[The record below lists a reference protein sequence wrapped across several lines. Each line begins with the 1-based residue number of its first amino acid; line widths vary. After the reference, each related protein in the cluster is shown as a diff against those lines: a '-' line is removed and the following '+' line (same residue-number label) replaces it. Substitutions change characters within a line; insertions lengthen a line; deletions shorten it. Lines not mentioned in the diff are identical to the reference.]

1 MIDKSIKKNNLN
13 QFNSITE
20 LANTFGFSKPLHPFI
35 TLVHHADI
43 SSESEIKN
51 MVTNFFMISY
61 KSNLKGKLKYGQG
74 YYDFEE
80 GGLIFTAPNQAISV
94 VDGNEVCQGVSVFFH
109 PDFLAASTLGSSI
122 KKYGFFSYQINE
134 ALHLSDKEKQKILS
148 IFEDI
153 EQELNTSIDEI
164 SQDLIISYLE
174 VLLNYSN
181 RYYKRQFVTRKI
193 VNRSIVE
200 KFEDLL
206 FEYFNTEKSLSNGL
220 PTVKYFSEKLS
231 LSSGYLSD
239 LLRNT
244 TGLNTQQH
252 IHSKIINSAKEKL
265 LTSQITAAELAYE
278 LGFEHPQSFNK
289 LFKAKTKMS
298 PMQFRQSFQNN

>member
-13 QFNSITE
+13 QFNSIIE

-80 GGLIFTAPNQAISV
+80 GGLIFTSPNQAISV

-153 EQELNTSIDEI
+153 QQELTTSIDEI

-206 FEYFNTEKSLSNGL
+206 SEYFNTEKSLSNGL
-220 PTVKYFSEKLS
+220 PTVKYFSDKLN

>member
-20 LANTFGFSKPLHPFI
+20 LSNTFGFSKPLHPFI

-80 GGLIFTAPNQAISV
+80 GGLIFTSPNQAISV

-109 PDFLAASTLGSSI
+109 PDFLAASTLGFSI

-148 IFEDI
+148 IFENI
-153 EQELNTSIDEI
+153 EQELTTSIDEI

-206 FEYFNTEKSLSNGL
+206 SEYFNTEKSLSNGL
-220 PTVKYFSEKLS
+220 PTVKYFSDKLN

>member
-206 FEYFNTEKSLSNGL
+206 SEYFSTEKSLSNGL

-252 IHSKIINSAKEKL
+252 IHSKIINSAKKKL